1 MPRLQVLVFGGFQVR
16 IDPGSAVPLAS
27 RKGQAL
33 LAYLALRRGQPQ
45 TRDKLAALLWGET
58 PEDQARNSL
67 RQTLFTLRRA
77 LGEVPDWLVAEGETL
92 AVNPQVVW
100 VDALAFEE
108 AAQAGT
114 PEQLAR
120 AAALYTGDLLEGVN
134 LREMAFEDWLVV
146 ERERYRELAY
156 DVLTR
161 LLKHQASTGETE
173 AAILTAGRL
182 LGLDPLQE
190 AVHRMLMRLYVRQG
204 RRGAAQRQYQLCAD
218 LVRRELGGEVE
229 PETRRL
235 YEELVQRSSV
245 EEAGS
250 EQPWFED
257 LVPQRGER
265 RPAVLVVE
273 DDRVTRTILERF
285 LTDAGYDVAV
295 ADNGADALLQI
306 GARRFDVI
314 VSDISMPTLDGLQL
328 LEVLRERRIPT
339 PAIFITAVA
348 GSEVEIRGLQL
359 GAADFLRKPIQK
371 DVLLARIKNVL
382 RRAGRLGPTPQA

>member
-1 MPRLQVLVFGGFQVR
+1 MSALRLHLFGGFQAR
-16 IDPGSAVPLAS
+16 LPSGSAVSLAS

-33 LAYLALRRGQPQ
+33 LAYLALRRGHPQ
-45 TRDKLAALLWGET
+45 TRDKLAALLWGDT
-58 PEDQARNSL
+58 PDDQARNSL

-77 LGEVPDWLVAEGETL
+77 FDQVADWLVAEGETL
-92 AVNPQVVW
+92 AVNPRVVW
-100 VDALAFEE
+100 VDAVAFEA

-114 PEQLAR
+114 PETLAE
-120 AAALYTGDLLEGVN
+120 AAALYTGDLLDGLN

-161 LLKHQASTGETE
+161 LLKHQAETGETE
-173 AAILTAGRL
+173 SAIFTAGRL
-182 LGLDPLQE
+182 LALDPLQE
-190 AVHRMLMRLYVRQG
+190 AVHRMLMRLFVRQG
-204 RRGAAQRQYQLCAD
+204 RRGAAQRQYQLCVD
-218 LVRRELGGEVE
+218 LIRRELGGDIE

-235 YEELVQRSSV
+235 YEELVQRPT
-245 EEAGS
+245 ADAAAT

-257 LVPQRGER
+257 VRPARGER

-273 DDRVTRTILERF
+273 DDRVTRAILEHF
-285 LTDAGYDVAV
+285 LAEAGYDVAV

-328 LEVLRERRIPT
+328 MEVLRQRNVST
-339 PAIFITAVA
+339 PAIFITAVG
-348 GSEVEIRGLQL
+348 GSDVEVRGLQL

-371 DVLLARIKNVL
+371 DVLLARVRNVL
-382 RRAGRLGPTPQA
+382 RRSSRIDTPREE

>member
-1 MPRLQVLVFGGFQVR
+1 MAELQLLVFGGFQARLDSGIPV
-16 IDPGSAVPLAS
+16 ALVA

-45 TRDKLAALLWGET
+45 TRDKLAALLWGDT
-58 PEDQARNSL
+58 PEEQARNSL

-77 LGEVPDWLVAEGETL
+77 LAEVPDWLVAEGETL
-92 AVNPQVVW
+92 AINPRAVW

-108 AAQAGT
+108 AVEAAT
-114 PEQLAR
+114 PEALAR
-120 AAALYTGDLLEGVN
+120 AAALYTGDLLDGLN

-161 LLKHQASTGETE
+161 LLKHQADTGETE

-182 LGLDPLQE
+182 LALDPLQE
-190 AVHRMLMRLYVRQG
+190 AVHRMLIRLYVRQG
-204 RRGAAQRQYQLCAD
+204 RRGAAQRQYQLCSEII
-218 LVRRELGGEVE
+218 RRELGGEVE

-235 YEELVQRSSV
+235 YEELVQRP
-245 EEAGS
+245 AS
-250 EQPWFED
+250 ERPAPDLPWFED
-257 LVPQRGER
+257 VRPTRSER

-273 DDRVTRTILERF
+273 DDRVTRAILERF
-285 LTDAGYDVAV
+285 LTDAGYEVAV
-295 ADNGADALLQI
+295 AENGADALLQI

-328 LEVLRERRIPT
+328 LEVLRQRSVAT

-348 GSEVEIRGLQL
+348 GSDVEVKGLQL
-359 GAADFLRKPIQK
+359 GAADFLRKPIQR
-371 DVLLARIKNVL
+371 DVLVARVKNVL
-382 RRAGRLGPTPQA
+382 RRAGRFEPPGDE

>member
-1 MPRLQVLVFGGFQVR
+1 MSQIEVLVFGGFQVR
-16 IDPGSAVPLAS
+16 VAPGSAVTLAS

-45 TRDKLAALLWGET
+45 TRDKLATLLWGET
-58 PEDQARNSL
+58 AEDQARNSL

-77 LGEVPDWLVAEGETL
+77 LGAAPEWLVAEGETL
-92 AVNPQVVW
+92 AVDPQVVW
-100 VDALAFEE
+100 VDAIAFEE
-108 AAQAGT
+108 AAQSGT
-114 PEQLAR
+114 PEGLSR
-120 AAALYTGDLLEGVN
+120 AAALYTGDLLDGLN

-161 LLKHQASTGETE
+161 LLKHQADTGDTE

-190 AVHRMLMRLYVRQG
+190 AVHRMLIRLYVRQG

-218 LVRRELGGEVE
+218 IVRRELGGELE

-235 YEELVQRSSV
+235 YEQLVQRPAV
-245 EEAGS
+245 EGALE

-257 LVPQRGER
+257 LRPARGER

-285 LTDAGYDVAV
+285 LADAGYEVAV

-328 LEVLRERRIPT
+328 LEVLRERRVPT

-348 GSEVEIRGLQL
+348 GSEVEVRGLQL

-382 RRAGRLGPTPQA
+382 RRTGRLGSAGEA